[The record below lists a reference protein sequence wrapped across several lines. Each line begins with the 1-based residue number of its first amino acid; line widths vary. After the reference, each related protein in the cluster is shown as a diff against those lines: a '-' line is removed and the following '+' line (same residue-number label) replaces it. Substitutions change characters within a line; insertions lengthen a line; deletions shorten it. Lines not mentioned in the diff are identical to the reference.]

1 VKEIVV
7 VSGKGGTGKTSLV
20 ASLAV
25 VAGRA
30 VLADCDVDAADLH
43 LVLQPEIKE
52 TNDFTGG
59 KAAEIIPGRCSGCGK
74 CYEICRFEAV
84 IRDERKKP
92 PFRIDPVACEGCG
105 VCSYFCP
112 EKAVS
117 FEPVVNGQWY
127 ISDTSYGPM
136 VHAKLGVAQE
146 NSGKLVALVRGQA
159 RTIAEKEGLPYIIVD
174 GPPGIG
180 CPVIASVT
188 GADAVLI
195 VTEPSVAGEHDLLR
209 VAELAGHFKI
219 PTYLCI
225 NKFDINPEMS
235 VNIVEKALA
244 LGIRMV
250 GRIPY
255 DRAVTDAQIKGV
267 PVVSFTDGPV
277 AKEIFKTW
285 DALLKKINN

>member
-1 VKEIVV
+1 MKEIVV
-7 VSGKGGTGKTSLV
+7 ISGKGGTGKTSLV

-25 VAGRA
+25 LAGRS

-43 LVLQPEIKE
+43 LVLKPEIKE

-59 KAAEIIPGRCSGCGK
+59 KTAEIITGSCTGCGK

-84 IRDERKKP
+84 IRDEQKKP

-112 EKAVS
+112 EKAVA
-117 FEPVVNGQWY
+117 FEPAVNGQWY
-127 ISDTSYGPM
+127 ISDTEYGPM
-136 VHAKLGVAQE
+136 VHAKLGIAQE

-159 RTIAEKEGLPYIIVD
+159 RAIAEKEGLPYIIVD

-195 VTEPSVAGEHDLLR
+195 VTEPTVAGEHDLLR

-219 PTYLCI
+219 PAYLCI
-225 NKFDINPEMS
+225 NKFDINPAMS
-235 VNIVEKALA
+235 VNIMGKALA
-244 LGIRMV
+244 LGIRMA

-267 PVVSFTDGPV
+267 PVMSFTDGPV
-277 AKEIFKTW
+277 AKEIRKTW
-285 DALLKKINN
+285 DTFLKKLNR

>member
-1 VKEIVV
+1 MKEIVV

-25 VAGRA
+25 VAGRS

-84 IRDERKKP
+84 IRDEGKKP

-112 EKAVS
+112 ETAVS
-117 FEPVVNGQWY
+117 FEPAVNGQWY

-277 AKEIFKTW
+277 AKEIFKIW
-285 DALLKKINN
+285 DSLLKKINN